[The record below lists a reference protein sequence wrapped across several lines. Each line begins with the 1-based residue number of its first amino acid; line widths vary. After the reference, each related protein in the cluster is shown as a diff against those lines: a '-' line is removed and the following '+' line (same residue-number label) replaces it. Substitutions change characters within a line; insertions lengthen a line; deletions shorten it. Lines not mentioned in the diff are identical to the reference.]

1 MLHTG
6 LKRKFYYPMRDAYRR
21 YMRQQTFKK
30 QIRPTDVFL
39 VGHPKSGNTW
49 LTLMLGVLIEKKFN
63 NKINLNNI
71 SEFIPSFHHRD
82 NQIENYSQF
91 PDPRFFRNEGPIYP
105 DLYPKTIYII
115 RDPRAS
121 YVSYYHHCVH
131 DTGRMDWKME
141 DFIDEMLANGC
152 IKSLEPYLLRWD
164 RHVKEWLDRAER
176 QPVLFVKFEEMK
188 QDSYEVLKKAVDFI
202 GLHCSEDEIRLA
214 VQRGDFKSMRK
225 EEMDHGAAPYSG
237 TKGEGGFFIRKG
249 KVDGWKEE
257 LSKESAGKIATEFS
271 DIMRRMQYT

>member
-1 MLHTG
+1 MINVR
-6 LKRKFYYPMRDAYRR
+6 LKRNFSYPLRDTYRR
-21 YMRQQTFKK
+21 YRRLQSFKK

-49 LTLMLGVLIEKKFN
+49 LTLMLGVLIERNFN

-71 SEFIPSFHHRD
+71 GEFIPSFHNRD
-82 NQIENYSQF
+82 NQIQNYSKF
-91 PDPRFFRNEGPIYP
+91 PDPRLFRNEGPVYP
-105 DLYPKTIYII
+105 DLYPKTIYIV

-121 YVSYYHHCVH
+121 YVSYFHHCVH
-131 DTGRMDWKME
+131 DTGRVDWKIE

-152 IKSLEPYLLRWD
+152 IRSLEPYLLRWD
-164 RHVKEWLDRAER
+164 RHVMEWLRRAER

-188 QDSYEVLKKAVDFI
+188 RDSYQVLKKAVDFI
-202 GLHCSEDEIRLA
+202 GLPCSEDEIRLA

-237 TKGEGGFFIRKG
+237 TKGEGGFFVRKG
-249 KVDGWKEE
+249 TVDGWKEE
-257 LSKESAGKIATEFS
+257 LTSESAEKIAGEFS
-271 DIMRRMQYT
+271 DVMRRMQYS